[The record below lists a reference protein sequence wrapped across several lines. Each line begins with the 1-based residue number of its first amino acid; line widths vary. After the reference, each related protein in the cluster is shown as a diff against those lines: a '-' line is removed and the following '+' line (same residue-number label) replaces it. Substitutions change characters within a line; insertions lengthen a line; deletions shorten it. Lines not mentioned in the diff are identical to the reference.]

1 VLLGALTVLLGIGLM
16 ATAGYLIARAAEQPP
31 ILSLTVAIALVRFFA
46 LARPLARYLERL
58 ASHDLAFR
66 VLGRVRVRTYE
77 RMEPLAPAQLE
88 GFRRGDLLS
97 RMVSDI
103 DALQN
108 LHLRGI
114 GPPLVAGVAGVTA
127 VAVTAALL
135 PAAAL
140 VLAAGLL
147 AAGVLVP
154 LIAGRL
160 ARRTGRRHS
169 EARGALSSELVELLQ
184 AAPEIVV
191 YGQED
196 ARLARLSKTDQ
207 ELTRIGRRNALAA
220 GVAEGLSLLVVGLTV
235 TGVLALAV
243 SAHAEGALDRTLIAA
258 LSLLALASFE
268 AVQPL
273 AAAGRELTVTVAA
286 GQRVLEL
293 VDREPVVKDPV
304 TPAPPPESFDLQ
316 LEDVR
321 ARYAPEERAPID
333 GASLRLDTGAR
344 VALVGA
350 SGEGKST
357 IANLLVRFLDPEGGR
372 VLLGG
377 RELSCYRQEDVRRA
391 VAVCGQNAHIFSTT
405 IVENVRLA
413 RPDASDANIEQALR
427 AARLWDWVT
436 TLPDG
441 WNTLVGEEGRELSGG
456 QRQRLAVARALLADA
471 RVLVLDEPTAHLDTD
486 TARALVEDVFAAA
499 DGRSVLLMTHR
510 QEGLDLVD
518 DVYVLDGG
526 KILPA
531 PAV

>member
-1 VLLGALTVLLGIGLM
+1 M
-16 ATAGYLIARAAEQPP
+16 
-31 ILSLTVAIALVRFFA
+31 
-46 LARPLARYLERL
+46 
-58 ASHDLAFR
+58 
-66 VLGRVRVRTYE
+66 
-77 RMEPLAPAQLE
+77 
-88 GFRRGDLLS
+88 
-97 RMVSDI
+97 
-103 DALQN
+103 
-108 LHLRGI
+108 
-114 GPPLVAGVAGVTA
+114 
-127 VAVTAALL
+127 
-135 PAAAL
+135 
-140 VLAAGLL
+140 
-147 AAGVLVP
+147 
-154 LIAGRL
+154 
-160 ARRTGRRHS
+160 
-169 EARGALSSELVELLQ
+169 
-184 AAPEIVV
+184 

-526 KILPA
+526 KLLPA